1 VDADRSGTRNGHGL
15 STSSN
20 NLKLRSVH
28 VPAREF
34 YASTGSPHYHPLNVQ
49 FRLRPD
55 RSRFKLSVMQPKPK
69 PESLE
74 DLLVDAE
81 HYENFPMR
89 DMRRLAA
96 KTFQGQL

>member
-1 VDADRSGTRNGHGL
+1 M
-15 STSSN
+15 STDYP
-20 NLKLRSVH
+20 NLR
-28 VPAREF
+28 
-34 YASTGSPHYHPLNVQ
+34 PLNVQ

-69 PESLE
+69 PESL
-74 DLLVDAE
+74 DGLLVNAE